1 MNNNQH
7 EDFEN
12 IPSRTEEYH
21 HRNQK
26 KSSLRKR
33 LCTIFLVVLLIA
45 FYGIGAY
52 GMSILNSAK
61 NAISQAYLPTSNS
74 KKVSKTLKEKKPFSV
89 LLLGTDTGD
98 LGRTFKGRTD
108 TIIVATVNP
117 ETEKVTMTSIP
128 RDACVHIDGTGNT
141 YDKIN
146 SAYTYGGVKLAVK
159 TVEQTLD
166 IPIDFYMLINMGGLT
181 QIINDLGGVTVV
193 PPLTFSYEGVS
204 VTKGKKATLNG
215 AQALSYSRMRDDDPQ
230 GDYGRQKRQKQIIA
244 AIIKKAMSASSFTK
258 YNKTL
263 QNLDGS
269 LKTNLSYD
277 DIMLI
282 ESYYKDAGQH
292 VKSYVLQGDSEM
304 LSGLSYQVIPASEK
318 KKVSNRIRKQL
329 DLDDSTYNFEKDSPF
344 ASSTESDSNYSD
356 TTGNE
361 AGTTTD
367 PGYQTPAQTQ
377 GTVGTADTGVT
388 AETY

>member
-1 MNNNQH
+1 
-7 EDFEN
+7 
-12 IPSRTEEYH
+12 
-21 HRNQK
+21 
-26 KSSLRKR
+26 
-33 LCTIFLVVLLIA
+33 
-45 FYGIGAY
+45 
-52 GMSILNSAK
+52 
-61 NAISQAYLPTSNS
+61 
-74 KKVSKTLKEKKPFSV
+74 
-89 LLLGTDTGD
+89 
-98 LGRTFKGRTD
+98 
-108 TIIVATVNP
+108 
-117 ETEKVTMTSIP
+117 
-128 RDACVHIDGTGNT
+128 
-141 YDKIN
+141 
-146 SAYTYGGVKLAVK
+146 
-159 TVEQTLD
+159 
-166 IPIDFYMLINMGGLT
+166 
-181 QIINDLGGVTVV
+181 
-193 PPLTFSYEGVS
+193 
-204 VTKGKKATLNG
+204 
-215 AQALSYSRMRDDDPQ
+215 MRDDDPQ

-388 AETY
+388 AGTY